1 MSMYQFVRLSTWTM
15 EVAPRV
21 FSPPLLV
28 GAGTLA
34 SALLGARATL
44 MFSSAPAPR
53 LSADFTSTVL
63 PIGCWACA
71 DATVRNA
78 AAQPVSNSAGAVA
91 LTPLRVNL
99 PWGFAVF

>member
-15 EVAPRV
+15 EVVPRV

-34 SALLGARATL
+34 SALLGVRATL

-71 DATVRNA
+71 DATVRHA
-78 AAQPVSNSAGAVA
+78 AAQPVTNSARNVA
-91 LTPLRVNL
+91 LTRMRGRP
-99 PWGFAVF
+99 P